1 MALKQTENSQK
12 TLKTLYFFELIDM
25 QHQYSTWHDEKGKKA
40 AMNDQINIIL
50 QGKSRYKEQMHIV
63 IQNRPHKNIGN
74 RPVVE

>member
-1 MALKQTENSQK
+1 
-12 TLKTLYFFELIDM
+12 M

-74 RPVVE
+74 RPDVE